1 MRTEADMVLDLLEAI
16 ALHLRTT
23 PREPTR
29 CAPTTEA
36 NYHRVISHR
45 SLTGN
50 THRDAPDRRALKTLG
65 NGVVPQQA
73 AHAIRIMRSTQ

>member
-1 MRTEADMVLDLLEAI
+1 MRTEADMVLELLQAI

-36 NYHRVISHR
+36 DYQRVISHR
-45 SLTGN
+45 SVTGR
-50 THRDAPDRRALKTLG
+50 THRNPPDNTNR
-65 NGVVPQQA
+65 
-73 AHAIRIMRSTQ
+73 